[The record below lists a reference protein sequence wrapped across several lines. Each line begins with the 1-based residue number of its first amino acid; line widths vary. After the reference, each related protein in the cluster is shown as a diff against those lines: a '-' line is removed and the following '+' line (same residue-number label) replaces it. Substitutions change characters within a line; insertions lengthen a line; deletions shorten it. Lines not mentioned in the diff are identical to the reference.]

1 MNSMNRQRNRNNR
14 LKRLETR
21 LDVVAQR
28 DSPEPVTID
37 AFVRGL
43 RSFRTD
49 LFPKLRSSIQV
60 VLIADYMNRHAEA
73 LIAQIDSH
81 DRILLSRF
89 TEIEN
94 EWQRLFK
101 ILLDAIV
108 TQYLDSMKHGATS
121 IEGDEVTCPTV
132 APCLY
137 VEKRA
142 TTDELAVAVA
152 TRTLRSGVVSA
163 IACLTEFPF
172 TAVRTMQESEP
183 AAIEVAMQQ
192 LAEVT
197 GEMAFTDLESI
208 DL

>member
-1 MNSMNRQRNRNNR
+1 M
-14 LKRLETR
+14 
-21 LDVVAQR
+21 
-28 DSPEPVTID
+28 TID
-37 AFVRGL
+37 EFVRQL
-43 RSFRTD
+43 HRFRTD
-49 LFPKLRSSIQV
+49 LFPKLHSSIQV

-73 LIAQIDSH
+73 LIAQLDSH

-89 TEIEN
+89 AEIEN

-101 ILLDAIV
+101 MLLDAIV

-121 IEGDEVTCPTV
+121 IEGDEVKCPAV

-137 VEKRA
+137 VEKRV

-163 IACLTEFPF
+163 TACLTEFPF

-197 GEMAFTDLESI
+197 GEMAFTDLETI